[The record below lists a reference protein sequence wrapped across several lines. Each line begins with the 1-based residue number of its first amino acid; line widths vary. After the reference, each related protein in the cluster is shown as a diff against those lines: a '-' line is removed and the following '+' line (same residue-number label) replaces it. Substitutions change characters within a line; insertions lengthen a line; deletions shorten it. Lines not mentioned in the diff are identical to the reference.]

1 MRTAIGAMA
10 GSFLVT
16 FTVMAAAQQPRQPLT
31 VTGHLQGYSCMML
44 NLTNEQLADWENAP
58 AVLAE
63 PSPNAAKLGVASAN
77 VIVAEPRREV
87 NGYLQMLH
95 MDGRPGWIV
104 ANKVV
109 AWRNVSNPQT
119 RCIPAMMSNN
129 RPGFD
134 YIRPRG

>member
-1 MRTAIGAMA
+1 
-10 GSFLVT
+10 
-16 FTVMAAAQQPRQPLT
+16 
-31 VTGHLQGYSCMML
+31 MML

-63 PSPNAAKLGVASAN
+63 PSPNAAKLGVATAN

-87 NGYLQMLH
+87 NGYLQMMH
-95 MDGRPGWIV
+95 MDGRPGWIA

-109 AWRNVSNPQT
+109 PWRNVSNPQT
-119 RCIPAMMSNN
+119 RCLPAMMSNN